1 MSRSKYDCQKNLRD
15 QYKWPQ
21 EQLAELCGLNV
32 RTIQRV
38 ESGSKASLET
48 LKSLASVFEVDISR
62 LTEEITVIDKES
74 EDWKSLPW
82 FYRANMVGIKTRGSA
97 VTIEFLLVFIA
108 FAFLPFGDTVRAIG
122 FLIAA
127 YIVGAFIRFGDYKKI
142 W

>member
-48 LKSLASVFEVDISR
+48 LKSLASVFEVNISR
-62 LTEEITVIDKES
+62 LTEEITMIDKES

-82 FYRANMVGIKTRGSA
+82 FYRANMVGIKTRFSSNYR
-97 VTIEFLLVFIA
+97 VFI
-108 FAFLPFGDTVRAIG
+108 G
-122 FLIAA
+122 FHSFCILTFRG
-127 YIVGAFIRFGDYKKI
+127 YSKSYRFFDRCLHS
-142 W
+142 WRVH

>member
-1 MSRSKYDCQKNLRD
+1 MIVKKLRNKH
-15 QYKWPQ
+15 KWSQ

-38 ESGSKASLET
+38 ESGNKASLET
-48 LKSLASVFEVDISR
+48 VKSLASVFEVDISI

-74 EDWKSLPW
+74 DDWKSLPLW
-82 FYRANMVGIKTRGSA
+82 YRANMVGIKTRRSI
-97 VTIEFLLVFIA
+97 VIMEFLLLFVA
-108 FAFLPFGDTVRAIG
+108 FVFLPFGDTVRAIG

-127 YIVGAFIRFGDYKKI
+127 YVVGIFIRFGDYKQI

>member
-1 MSRSKYDCQKNLRD
+1 MIVKKLRNKH
-15 QYKWPQ
+15 KWSQ

-38 ESGSKASLET
+38 ESGNKASLET
-48 LKSLASVFEVDISR
+48 VKSLASVFEVDISI

-74 EDWKSLPW
+74 DDWKNLPLW
-82 FYRANMVGIKTRGSA
+82 YRANMVGIKNRRSI
-97 VTIEFLLVFIA
+97 VIMEFLLLFVA
-108 FAFLPFGDTVRAIG
+108 FVFLPFGDTVRAIG

-127 YIVGAFIRFGDYKKI
+127 YVVGIFIRFGDYKQI